1 MKRKIKLRDMTAE
14 QWDANKDSLCNFCC
28 SECVFKPVNCLE
40 SIFRSSWINHKDIF
54 EDKFLDK
61 EIEIEEQDILDKEEK
76 EYLSAVIKPF
86 RDKVISIKKLIYVF
100 FNYRMVYF
108 INIKVNNEF
117 AILGFQNIKLPYFQD
132 NMYEGMNLN
141 QEYTLEDLG
150 LDKN

>member
-1 MKRKIKLRDMTAE
+1 MKRKIKLRDMTSE

-86 RDKVISIKKLIYVF
+86 RDKVISIKKLIYF
-100 FNYRMVYF
+100 GCYHKVYF
-108 INIKVNNEF
+108 INIQINNNSD
-117 AILGFQNIKLPYFQD
+117 ILGFQNVELPYFQD
-132 NMYEGMNLN
+132 NMYEKM
-141 QEYTLEDLG
+141 EIDKKYTVEDLG
-150 LDKN
+150 L